1 MTKRNA
7 LSMAILLGLAAAMPV
22 VAQNTSAGLTGRVV
36 DESGAPVANATIE
49 VVHAPTGARKTV
61 ATDANG
67 RYTVVGLRVG
77 GPYTVTASKDS
88 LKDAESDVYLA
99 LAELTNV
106 DAQLG
111 GAADTT
117 SLDAITVTADAMSM
131 MFSADRMGAGT
142 NVSGEQIAAF
152 PSIER
157 NLQDY
162 ARLDPRIVQ
171 TDKSRNEISVGGQN
185 PRYNAIKVDGIS
197 TNDSFGLEGNNLPTP
212 RQPFSMD
219 TIEEIAVDV
228 ANYDVT
234 ISGGVGGV
242 INAVTKSG
250 TNEFHGSLYGLYRD
264 NSWVAEN
271 ADGSDFSG
279 FTDETTYG
287 LTVGG
292 PIVKDKLFFFFNYE
306 DYNQGAPGPTFG
318 PVGSSASN
326 IVNITQADIERV
338 RAIAAGYGFDA
349 GSSDVGG
356 ADTTGEEYGLKIDWN
371 INDAHRFNFR
381 YGTSDQSVVVLPG
394 FGGRNGNQ
402 IALGSYVYQRDF
414 QLDTYTAQLFSDWAD
429 NFSTEAKVSYRD
441 YSAVRTPRGDL
452 PAIAITIRN
461 GTSTGILNLG
471 TEENTHANIL
481 ATKTWNGYLAGNWF
495 LGDHTVKFGADYE
508 NNDIY
513 NLFGRRIN
521 GSYSFNSIDL
531 FEQGISNRYQLFVP
545 TGGNLDTMAAAWSI
559 RNLGLFVQDSW
570 AFSNNLTVNYGFR
583 VDTPNVGEEPL
594 FNAAASAAF
603 HYDNSQ
609 TIDGNKT
616 VAPRVGFNYTFD
628 SERSTQLRG
637 GFGLFQGAA
646 ASVWL
651 SNPYSNNGSTYT
663 DYFFSS
669 GISHF
674 DPDRADQLGLFTP
687 GTGGTQSIDFVDP
700 DLGQPS
706 AWKANLAIDHE
717 LPWWGAV
724 AAAEVILLQVEEGI
738 FYQHLNLGAPT
749 RFGQDGRAMY
759 WNTAGY
765 NPANWRQDGTSLSGT
780 ASGRQNR
787 NRSFNDAIIARPTN
801 KGGSQQATLSLAKP
815 MSESDWSWMA
825 AYTYTNADEVSALTS
840 STSGSQWGNA
850 NTFNPNEEVNATS
863 SYEIRDRFSA
873 AVSWKHSFF
882 EDLDTTFSVF
892 GESRSGRPFSY
903 VFDNDVNGD
912 NRESN
917 DLLYIPNG
925 PGDVVFGSAAE
936 ETAFWAYV
944 ESNDY
949 LNSHRGQVAER
960 NGARG
965 KDVNQFDVRISQELP
980 GFFGDNKAEVWM
992 DILNVGNLLNE
1003 DWGKVD
1009 EVAFPGSFGVVEYGG
1024 IDSATGRYVYRFNT
1038 PDVSR
1043 IYDDRGISRWSLQVG
1058 FRYEF

>member
-22 VAQNTSAGLTGRVV
+22 AAQNTSAGLTGRVV
-36 DESGAPVANATIE
+36 DESGSPVANATIE
-49 VVHAPTGARKTV
+49 VVHGPTGARKTV
-61 ATDANG
+61 ITDANG

-77 GPYTVTASKDS
+77 GPYTITASKDA

-99 LAELTNV
+99 LAEMTNV

-111 GAADTT
+111 GAAEDAT
-117 SLDAITVTADAMSM
+117 SLDAITVTADALSM
-131 MFSADRMGAGT
+131 MFSPDKMGSGT
-142 NVSGEQIAAF
+142 NVNSDQLAAF

-162 ARLDPRIVQ
+162 ARLDPRVVQ

-197 TNDSFGLEGNNLPTP
+197 TNDAFGLESNNMPTP

-250 TNEFHGSLYGLYRD
+250 TNEFHGSVYGLYRD
-264 NSWVAEN
+264 NTWVREN
-271 ADGSDFSG
+271 ENGSDFSG

-292 PIVKDKLFFFFNYE
+292 PIIEDTLFFFFNYE

-318 PVGSSASN
+318 PVGSGASN
-326 IVNITQADIERV
+326 IVNITQADIDRV
-338 RAIAAGYGFDA
+338 RQIAQGYGFDA
-349 GSSDVGG
+349 GVYPTGG

-371 INDAHRFNFR
+371 INESHRMNFR
-381 YGTSDQSVVVLPG
+381 YGISDQSVAILPG
-394 FGGRNGNQ
+394 FGGQRSNQ
-402 IALGSYVYQRDF
+402 IALSSHLYQRDF
-414 QLDTYTAQLFSDWAD
+414 ELDTYTAQLFSDWTD
-429 NFSTEAKVSYRD
+429 SFSTEAKISFRD
-441 YSAVRTPRGDL
+441 YSAVRSPVADL
-452 PAIAITIRN
+452 PSIAIRI
-461 GTSTGILNLG
+461 GSAQLNLG

-481 ATKTWNGYLAGNWF
+481 ETETLNGYFAGNWF

-508 NNDIY
+508 DNDIY

-521 GSYSFNSIDL
+521 GVYTFNSIDD
-531 FEQGISNRYQLFVP
+531 FANGISSRYQLFVP
-545 TGGNLDTMAAAWSI
+545 VGGSLDNMAANWSI

-570 AFSNNLTVNYGFR
+570 IVNNNLTVNYGFR
-583 VDTPNVGEEPL
+583 VDTPDVPDAPTY
-594 FNAAASAAF
+594 NAAASTAF
-603 HYDNSQ
+603 GYDNSG

-651 SNPYSNNGSTYT
+651 SNPYSNNGLAYT
-663 DYFFSS
+663 DYFFSR
-669 GISHF
+669 GITEF

-687 GTGGTQSIDFVDP
+687 GTAGTQSIDFVDP

-706 AWKANLAIDHE
+706 VWKANLALDHE
-717 LPWWGAV
+717 LPWWGVV
-724 AAAEVILLQVEEGI
+724 AAAEVILTQVEEAI

-749 RFGQDGRAMY
+749 RFGQDGRALY
-759 WNTAGY
+759 WSNQGY
-765 NPANWRQDGTSLSGT
+765 NPANWRADGTNPNNSGV
-780 ASGRQNR
+780 SSRQNR
-787 NRSFNDAIIARPTN
+787 LRAFNDAIIARPTN
-801 KGGSQQATLSLAKP
+801 KGGSQQASLSFTKP
-815 MSESDWSWMA
+815 YNAESDWFWMA
-825 AYTYTNADEVSALTS
+825 SYTYTNADEVSPLTS
-840 STSGSQWGNA
+840 STSGSQWGNI

-873 AVSWKHSFF
+873 AISWKHSFF
-882 EDLDTTFSVF
+882 EDLDTTFSLF

-903 VFDNDVNGD
+903 VFDNDANGD
-912 NRESN
+912 GRFGN
-917 DLLYIPNG
+917 DLLYVPTG

-936 ETAFWAYV
+936 EAGFWAYV

-949 LNSHRGQVAER
+949 LNSHRGQVVAR
-960 NGARG
+960 NGDRG
-965 KDVNQFDVRISQELP
+965 KDVNQFDVRVSQELP
-980 GFFGDNKAEVWM
+980 GFFGDNKAEVWL
-992 DILNVGNLLNE
+992 DILNVGNLLNK
-1003 DWGKVD
+1003 DWGKIE
-1009 EVAFPGSFGVVEYGG
+1009 EVAFPGSLGVVEYGG
-1024 IDSATGRYVYRFNT
+1024 IDAATGRYVYRFNT
-1038 PDVSR
+1038 PDTTR
-1043 IYDDRGISRWSLQVG
+1043 IYDDRGISRWSVQVG

>member
-22 VAQNTSAGLTGRVV
+22 AAQNTSAGLTGRVV
-36 DESGAPVANATIE
+36 DESGSPVANATIE
-49 VVHAPTGARKTV
+49 VVHGPTGARKTV
-61 ATDANG
+61 VTDANG

-77 GPYTVTASKDS
+77 GPYTVTASKDA

-99 LAELTNV
+99 LAEMTNV

-111 GAADTT
+111 GAAEDAT
-117 SLDAITVTADAMSM
+117 SLDAITVTADALSM
-131 MFSADRMGAGT
+131 MFSPDKMGSGT
-142 NVSGEQIAAF
+142 NVTSDQLAAF

-162 ARLDPRIVQ
+162 ARLDPRVVQ

-197 TNDSFGLEGNNLPTP
+197 TNDAFGLESNNMPTP

-250 TNEFHGSLYGLYRD
+250 TNEFHGSVYGLYRD
-264 NSWVAEN
+264 NSWVREN
-271 ADGSDFSG
+271 EDGTDFSG

-292 PIVKDKLFFFFNYE
+292 PIIKDTLFFFFNYE

-318 PVGSSASN
+318 PVGSGASN
-326 IVNITQADIERV
+326 IVNITQADID
-338 RAIAAGYGFDA
+338 RARQIAQGYGFDP
-349 GSSDVGG
+349 GGFSVGG

-371 INDAHRFNFR
+371 INESHRMNFR
-381 YGTSDQSVVVLPG
+381 YGISDQSVAVFPG
-394 FGGRNGNQ
+394 FGSTQ
-402 IALGSYVYQRDF
+402 IALDSYAYQRDF
-414 QLDTYTAQLFSDWAD
+414 QLDTYTAQLFSDWTD
-429 NFSTEAKVSYRD
+429 SFSTEAKISFRD

-452 PAIAITIRN
+452 PEISIRIGN
-461 GTSTGILNLG
+461 NTLNMG
-471 TEENTHANIL
+471 TEQNTHANIL
-481 ATKTWNGYLAGNWF
+481 ETETLNGYFAGNWF

-508 NNDIY
+508 DNDIY
-513 NLFGRRIN
+513 NLFGRRVN
-521 GSYSFNSIDL
+521 GVFSFNSLDD
-531 FEQGISNRYQLFVP
+531 FAAGISNRYQLFYP
-545 TGGNLDTMAAAWSI
+545 AGGNLDNMAAIWSI

-570 AFSNNLTVNYGFR
+570 MVNNNLTVNYGFR
-583 VDTPNVGEEPL
+583 VDTPDVPEAPTY
-594 FNAAASAAF
+594 NAAASNAF
-603 HYDNSQ
+603 GYDNSG

-651 SNPYSNNGSTYT
+651 SNPYSNNGLAYT
-663 DYFFSS
+663 DYFFSR
-669 GISHF
+669 GITEF

-706 AWKANLAIDHE
+706 VWKANLALDHE
-717 LPWWGAV
+717 LPWWGVV
-724 AAAEVILLQVEEGI
+724 AAAEVILTQVEEGI

-749 RFGQDGRAMY
+749 RVGQDGRLMY
-759 WNTAGY
+759 WNAQGY
-765 NPANWRQDGTSLSGT
+765 NPANWTVTGSNPNNSGV
-780 ASGRQNR
+780 SNRQNR
-787 NRSFNDAIIARPTN
+787 LRAFNDAIIARPTN
-801 KGGSQQATLSLAKP
+801 KGGSQQASLSFTKP
-815 MSESDWSWMA
+815 YSAESDWFWMA
-825 AYTYTNADEVSALTS
+825 SYTYTNADEVSPLTS
-840 STSGSQWGNA
+840 STSGSQWGNI

-863 SYEIRDRFSA
+863 SYEIRNRFSA
-873 AVSWKHSFF
+873 AISWKHSFF
-882 EDLDTTFSVF
+882 EDLDTTFSLF

-903 VFDNDVNGD
+903 VFDNDANGD
-912 NRESN
+912 GRFGN
-917 DLLYIPNG
+917 DLLYVPTG

-936 ETAFWAYV
+936 EAGFWAYI

-949 LNSHRGQVAER
+949 LNSHRGQVVAR
-960 NGARG
+960 NGDRG
-965 KDVNQFDVRISQELP
+965 KDVNQFDVRVSQELP
-980 GFFGDNKAEVWM
+980 GFFGDNKAEVWL
-992 DILNVGNLLNE
+992 DILNVGNLLNK
-1003 DWGKVD
+1003 DWGKIE
-1009 EVAFPGSFGVVEYGG
+1009 EVAFPGSLGVVEYGG
-1024 IDSATGRYVYRFNT
+1024 IDAATGRYVYRFNT
-1038 PDVSR
+1038 PDTTR
-1043 IYDDRGISRWSLQVG
+1043 IYDDRGISRWSVQVG

>member
-22 VAQNTSAGLTGRVV
+22 AAQNTSAGLSGRVV
-36 DESGAPVANATIE
+36 DESGAPIANATIE
-49 VVHAPTGARKTV
+49 VVHGPTGARKTV
-61 ATDANG
+61 VTDANG

-77 GPYTVTASKDS
+77 GPYTVTASKDA

-99 LAELTNV
+99 LAEMTNV

-111 GAADTT
+111 GAAADAT
-117 SLDAITVTADAMSM
+117 SLDAITVTADALSM
-131 MFSADRMGAGT
+131 MFSPDKMGSGT
-142 NVSGEQIAAF
+142 NVSSDQIAAF

-162 ARLDPRIVQ
+162 ARLDPRVVQ

-197 TNDSFGLEGNNLPTP
+197 TNDSFGLESNNMPTP

-219 TIEEIAVDV
+219 TIEEISVDV

-250 TNEFHGSLYGLYRD
+250 TNEFHGSVYGLYRD
-264 NSWVAEN
+264 NSWVREN
-271 ADGSDFSG
+271 DDGSDFSG

-326 IVNITQADIERV
+326 IVNITQADIDRV
-338 RAIAAGYGFDA
+338 RSIAQGYGFDA
-349 GSSDVGG
+349 GNYGVSG

-381 YGTSDQSVVVLPG
+381 YGISDQSVAVFPG
-394 FGGRNGNQ
+394 FGSTQ
-402 IALGSYVYQRDF
+402 IALSSYAYQRDF
-414 QLDTYTAQLFSDWAD
+414 QLDTYTAQLFSDWTD
-429 NFSTEAKVSYRD
+429 SFSTEAKISYRD
-441 YSAVRTPRGDL
+441 YAAVRTPVADL
-452 PAIAITIRN
+452 PSIAVRVGNNTI
-461 GTSTGILNLG
+461 NLG

-481 ATKTWNGYLAGNWF
+481 ETQTWNGYVAGNWF

-513 NLFGRRIN
+513 NLFGRRVN
-521 GSYSFNSIDL
+521 GVYTFNSIDL
-531 FEQGISNRYQLFVP
+531 FEQGISSRYQLFYP
-545 TGGNLDTMAAAWSI
+545 TGGNLDTMAAAWNL

-570 AFSNNLTVNYGFR
+570 IVNNNLTVNYGFR
-583 VDTPNVGEEPL
+583 VDTPNVGEEPV
-594 FNAAASAAF
+594 FNAAASTAF
-603 HYDNSQ
+603 GYNNSN

-637 GFGLFQGAA
+637 GIGLFQGAA

-651 SNPYSNNGSTYT
+651 SNPYSNNGRTYT
-663 DYFFSS
+663 DYFFST
-669 GISHF
+669 GITHF

-706 AWKANLAIDHE
+706 AWKGNLALDHE
-717 LPWWGAV
+717 LPWWGVV
-724 AAAEVILLQVEEGI
+724 AAAEVVLLQVEEGI

-749 RFGQDGRAMY
+749 RYGQDGRAMY

-765 NPANWRQDGTSLSGT
+765 NPANWNQAGTASGG

-801 KGGSQQATLSLAKP
+801 KGGSQQASLSFTKP
-815 MSESDWSWMA
+815 FAADNDWFWMA
-825 AYTYTNADEVSALTS
+825 SYTYTNADEVSPLTS
-840 STSGSQWGNA
+840 STSGSQWGNS

-863 SYEIRDRFSA
+863 SYEIRNRFSA
-873 AVSWKHSFF
+873 AVSWKHAFF
-882 EDLDTTFSVF
+882 EDLDTTFSLF

-903 VFDNDVNGD
+903 VFDNDANGD
-912 NRESN
+912 NRGGN
-917 DLLYIPNG
+917 DLLYIPTG

-936 ETAFWAYV
+936 EAGFWAFV

-960 NGARG
+960 NGARA
-965 KDVNQFDVRISQELP
+965 KDVNQFDVRVSQELP

-992 DILNVGNLLNE
+992 DILNVGNLLNK

-1009 EVAFPGSFGVVEYGG
+1009 EVAFPGNFGVVEYGG
-1024 IDSATGRYVYRFNT
+1024 IDATTGRYVYRFNT
-1038 PDVSR
+1038 PDSSR
-1043 IYDDRGISRWSLQVG
+1043 IYDDRGISRWSVQVG

>member
-22 VAQNTSAGLTGRVV
+22 AAQNTSAGLTGRVV
-36 DESGAPVANATIE
+36 DQSGAPVANATIE
-49 VVHAPTGARKTV
+49 VVHGPTGTRKTV

-77 GPYTVTASKDS
+77 GPYTVTASKDA

-99 LAELTNV
+99 LAELTSV

-111 GAADTT
+111 GAAEDAT
-117 SLDAITVTADAMSM
+117 SLDAITVTADALSM
-131 MFSADRMGAGT
+131 MFSPDKMGSGT
-142 NVSGEQIAAF
+142 NVSSDQIAAF

-162 ARLDPRIVQ
+162 ARLDPRVVQ

-197 TNDSFGLEGNNLPTP
+197 TNDSFGLESNNMPTP

-219 TIEEIAVDV
+219 TIEEISVDV

-250 TNEFHGSLYGLYRD
+250 TNEFHGSVYGLYRD
-264 NSWVAEN
+264 NSWVREN
-271 ADGSDFSG
+271 EDGSDFSG

-326 IVNITQADIERV
+326 IVNITQADIDRV
-338 RAIAAGYGFDA
+338 RTIAQGYGFDA
-349 GSSDVGG
+349 GNYAVGG

-381 YGTSDQSVVVLPG
+381 YGISDQSVAVFPG
-394 FGGRNGNQ
+394 FGSTQ
-402 IALGSYVYQRDF
+402 IALSSYAYQRDF
-414 QLDTYTAQLFSDWAD
+414 QLDTYTAQLFSDWTD
-429 NFSTEAKVSYRD
+429 SFSTEAKISYRD
-441 YSAVRTPRGDL
+441 YAAVRTPVSDL
-452 PAIAITIRN
+452 PSIAVRVGNSTI
-461 GTSTGILNLG
+461 NLG

-481 ATKTWNGYLAGNWF
+481 ETQTWNGYFAGNWF

-513 NLFGRRIN
+513 NLFGRRVN
-521 GSYSFNSIDL
+521 GVYQFASIDQ
-531 FEQGISNRYQLFVP
+531 FAAGISNRYQLFYP
-545 TGGNLDTMAAAWSI
+545 TGGNLDTMAAVWSL

-570 AFSNNLTVNYGFR
+570 MVNNNLTVNYGFR
-583 VDTPNVGEEPL
+583 VDTPNVGEDPV
-594 FNAAASAAF
+594 FNAAASTAF
-603 HYDNSQ
+603 GYNNSE

-637 GFGLFQGAA
+637 GVGLFQGAA

-651 SNPYSNNGSTYT
+651 SNPYSNNGRTYT
-663 DYFFSS
+663 DYFFST
-669 GISHF
+669 GITHF
-674 DPDRADQLGLFTP
+674 DPDRADQLGQFTP

-706 AWKANLAIDHE
+706 AWKANLALDHE
-717 LPWWGAV
+717 LPWWGVV
-724 AAAEVILLQVEEGI
+724 AAAEVVLLQVEEAI
-738 FYQHLNLGAPT
+738 YYQHLNLGAPT
-749 RFGQDGRAMY
+749 RYGRDGRALY

-765 NPANWRQDGTSLSGT
+765 NPANWNQAGT
-780 ASGRQNR
+780 ASGGASGRANR

-801 KGGSQQATLSLAKP
+801 KGGSQQASLSFTKP
-815 MSESDWSWMA
+815 FAADNDWFWMA
-825 AYTYTNADEVSALTS
+825 SYTYTNADEVSPLTS
-840 STSGSQWGNA
+840 STSGSQWGNI

-873 AVSWKHSFF
+873 AISWKHAFF
-882 EDLDTTFSVF
+882 EDLDTTFSLF

-903 VFDNDVNGD
+903 VFDNDANGD
-912 NRESN
+912 NRFSN
-917 DLLYIPNG
+917 DLLYIPTG

-936 ETAFWAYV
+936 EAGFWAFV

-960 NGARG
+960 NGARA
-965 KDVNQFDVRISQELP
+965 KDVNQFDVRVSQELP

-992 DILNVGNLLNE
+992 DILNVGNLLNK

-1009 EVAFPGSFGVVEYGG
+1009 EVGFPGNFGVVEYGG
-1024 IDSATGRYVYRFNT
+1024 IDAATGRYVYRFNT
-1038 PDVSR
+1038 PDQSR
-1043 IYDDRGISRWSLQVG
+1043 IYDDRGISRWSVQVG
-1058 FRYEF
+1058 FRYQF